1 MQFLG
6 NICGATTKVF
16 AQPRST
22 ADMQRLAHSIS
33 SSVRIK
39 VPSTLRCQ
47 IQSAIGCVS
56 LVEKR
61 VLNAGIGWRQSVR
74 RREFITLL
82 CGAALIGPSTAIAQT
97 RKVYRLG
104 TLTAGP
110 PMSPDSGD
118 GAVHIGALTQRG
130 YTLGQNL
137 TYEARG
143 AAGKLSQMP
152 QEMQELRKANVDVVV
167 TVSYP
172 AAVIAKSSGIPTV
185 IATGSGDP
193 VAAGLVA
200 SLARPGGNV
209 TGLSDVATTLSTKR
223 LSLLKE
229 LLPQLRRVAML
240 WNKGDRGMSLR
251 YEASAVAARELGVIV
266 QPLGVSEP
274 DDFIGA
280 FDTMNRE
287 PPDAILMVSD
297 SLTLLN
303 RRRVF
308 EYAAERRLPAIYET
322 DSLTREGGLMSY
334 GPDRREIFERSA
346 ALVDRIFK
354 GTKPADLP
362 VEQPTRFLF
371 ALNLKTANAMGLN
384 VPNTLLA
391 LADEVVE

>member
-1 MQFLG
+1 
-6 NICGATTKVF
+6 
-16 AQPRST
+16 
-22 ADMQRLAHSIS
+22 
-33 SSVRIK
+33 
-39 VPSTLRCQ
+39 
-47 IQSAIGCVS
+47 
-56 LVEKR
+56 
-61 VLNAGIGWRQSVR
+61 
-74 RREFITLL
+74 
-82 CGAALIGPSTAIAQT
+82 
-97 RKVYRLG
+97 
-104 TLTAGP
+104 
-110 PMSPDSGD
+110 MSPASGD
-118 GAVHIGALTQRG
+118 AAVLIGALTQRG

-152 QEMQELRKANVDVVV
+152 QQMQELKTANVDVVV

-172 AAVIAKSSGIPTV
+172 AALIAKSSGIPTV

-229 LLPQLRRVAML
+229 MLPQLRRVAML

-266 QPLGVSEP
+266 QPLGVSEL
-274 DDFIGA
+274 IEA
-280 FDTMNRE
+280 FDTMDRE
-287 PPDAILMVSD
+287 RPDAILMVSD

-354 GTKPADLP
+354 GAKPADLP

-371 ALNLKTANAMGLN
+371 VLNLKTAKAMGLN